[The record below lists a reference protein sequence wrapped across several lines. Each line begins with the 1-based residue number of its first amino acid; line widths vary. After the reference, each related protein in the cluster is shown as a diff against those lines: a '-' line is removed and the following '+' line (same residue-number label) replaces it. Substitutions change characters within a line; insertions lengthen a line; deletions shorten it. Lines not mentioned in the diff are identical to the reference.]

1 MNTAYFL
8 EFDFH
13 STMHR
18 ILNSYLR
25 RLTNLT
31 SRNKSLLLLRLA
43 AGRFFDINELD
54 FLNKKP
60 AFSVVEQLIARKKE
74 VFLCRV
80 LDSRDETNNNVSQKL
95 RKLSRFD
102 RFVLEERGARDLF
115 MAWPF
120 ACGSFSDG
128 TPVRAPLLFFP
139 VSLHMEENGWNLKT
153 RTDEYCYLNR
163 SLLLAYSH
171 FNKVPI
177 DEQLMDYN
185 FEEFP
190 SDSRSFRVALYEL
203 FKGSGIELN
212 FNQQN
217 FTDNLLPFRAFNK
230 IEYKNHFKQGTI
242 TLQPEAVLG
251 LFPQAGSYLVPD
263 YLTLLEDKSILDL
276 SSLFSSQSFDD
287 VTPEFGFLSSLR
299 EEQTVTPFKIDAF
312 QENALKAIKSGKS
325 LVIQGPPG
333 TGKSQLISNVMADY
347 ASRGKR
353 VLLVCQKRAALDVV
367 YERLHEI
374 GMGKFIALVHDFKN
388 DRRALYAQILEQI
401 ENLDEYKRLNG
412 SLDAIQ
418 IERQFLQVSRRIDQV
433 TEEFEE
439 FKQALFDQ
447 QECGVSVKEL
457 YLTSELNGPSIN
469 LKQEY
474 KYFPMIVAKK
484 FIRKLGV
491 YNNYWQQLNQPE
503 FLWKDRRSFHSFTIK
518 DLKIIGNLIDEIKEY
533 ADDTVLRA
541 SALLKTS
548 VSFDT
553 LEEIISNKEDIFKF
567 INLTK
572 DPTVYRYFRHQA
584 NYKDLHKNQLGL
596 ANIERVVLDCF
607 KKEGPE
613 VSIPTNDLG
622 SFQEI
627 IQQRIESRKNIFKW
641 LNWYLLSKEKMQYH
655 RTLRANGLLN
665 NRDGSNILME
675 KVDNRLNLE
684 HNLSKL
690 KAYSWLK
697 EIPETHNQ
705 VDFQAWFYYQKKA
718 IEAHNIFTSQRNF
731 SEYFSV
737 SLLSYDD
744 LKKLLEELLGIIAEL
759 PKKKKKWL
767 GYLLPKQIS
776 FILGD
781 PNLKKD
787 LKRSLNEEFENL
799 CEFDKLEQKFST
811 SEKSVVAKLYEFY
824 QEQEG
829 TDVATL
835 FDNSLKLAW
844 IEHIEAKYPLLRIVS
859 SLKLNQLEQEYQEQ
873 IKMKFEISQEILLLK
888 LRENVYKDVRYNRL
902 NNMISYRDLRHQV
915 SKKRRIWPIRKLLSH
930 FSDELFTL
938 VPCWMASPESVSAI
952 TPMKELFDLV
962 IFDEASQCFAEKGIP
977 SIYRARQVVVTGDS
991 KQLTP
996 NDLYKIRWQE
1006 EDPEDIELEID
1017 SLLDLASN
1025 HLHQVHLQG
1034 HYRSKSLEL
1043 ITFSNQHFYQGKLRM
1058 LPDYQVVRESKPAIQ
1073 YIKING
1079 MWERNINQNEAME
1092 VVLLVD
1098 KICKETHDKTI
1109 GIVTFNIQQQQY
1121 IIECLD
1127 DRAIQTA
1134 QPLPPTLIVKNIEN
1148 VQGDE
1153 KDIIIFSLGYAPDK
1167 NGKLSMNFGSLNAV
1181 GGENRLNVAITRAR
1195 EKVYV
1200 ISSIMPEDLKVG
1212 QSKNVGPK
1220 LLKKYLSYA
1229 WDISEGISQQIPS
1242 GSSQPKTSWYLKE
1255 KLQSMGLANN
1265 AQTLDKSLPF
1275 ADLVLCQNGQYIGL
1289 ILTDD
1294 DLYHQSISVKDSHVY
1309 VPLILQ
1315 SKGWKFFEVFSRQY
1329 WMSPDEVGEDLER
1342 FAVKEKS

>member
-1 MNTAYFL
+1 
-8 EFDFH
+8 
-13 STMHR
+13 MHR

-43 AGRFFDINELD
+43 AGRFLDINELD

-60 AFSVVEQLIARKKE
+60 AFSVVEQLIKRKEE

-80 LDSRDETNNNVSQKL
+80 LDSRDETNNKVSQKL

-102 RFVLEERGARDLF
+102 RFVLEERGAKDLF

-139 VSLHMEENGWNLKT
+139 VSLHMEENEWNLKA

-163 SLLLAYSH
+163 SFLLAYAH
-171 FNKVPI
+171 FNKVPV
-177 DEQLMDYN
+177 DEQLMDFN

-190 SDSRSFRVALYEL
+190 SDSRSFRTALYEL
-203 FKGSGIELN
+203 FKNSGIELN

-217 FTDNLLPFRAFNK
+217 FTDNLLPFNTFNK
-230 IEYKNHFKQGTI
+230 AEYKGHFKQGTI

-263 YLTLLEDKSILDL
+263 YLTLLEDQTILDL
-276 SSLFSSQSFDD
+276 GSLFSGQDFDND
-287 VTPEFGFLSSLR
+287 TPEFGFLSSLK

-367 YERLHEI
+367 SERLHEV

-388 DRRALYAQILEQI
+388 DRKELYAQILEQI
-401 ENLDEYKRLNG
+401 ENLDDYKRLNS

-418 IERQFLQVSRRIDQV
+418 MERQFLQICRRIDQI

-447 QECGVSVKEL
+447 QECGISVKEL
-457 YLTSELNGPSIN
+457 YLTSELEGPSIN

-474 KYFPMIVAKK
+474 KHFPMIEAETFK
-484 FIRKLGV
+484 RKLNV

-518 DLKIIGNLIDEIKEY
+518 DLKIISNLIDKIKKY
-533 ADDTVLRA
+533 ADDIVQKA
-541 SALLKTS
+541 STLLKTS
-548 VSFDT
+548 VSFET
-553 LEEIISNKEDIFKF
+553 LEEIINNKEDILKF
-567 INLTK
+567 VNLTK
-572 DPTVYRYFRHQA
+572 DPTVYRFFNHQV
-584 NYKDLHKNQLGL
+584 NYKDLYKNQLGL
-596 ANIERVVLDCF
+596 ANIERVVLDCY

-613 VSIPTNDLG
+613 VSIPTGELG
-622 SFQEI
+622 SFQEV
-627 IQQRIESRKNIFKW
+627 IQQKIESRKNIFKW
-641 LNWYLLSKEKMQYH
+641 LNWNLFSKEKMQYQ
-655 RTLRANGLLN
+655 RVLRANGLLN
-665 NRDGSNILME
+665 NRDGFRMLME
-675 KVDNRLNLE
+675 KIDNRLNLE

-697 EIPETHNQ
+697 EIPATHNQ

-718 IEAHNIFTSQRNF
+718 IEAQKIFAGQRNF
-731 SEYFSV
+731 NEYFNV
-737 SLLSYDD
+737 SKLSYEE
-744 LKKLLEELLGIIAEL
+744 LKKLLEKLLTILAEL
-759 PKKKKKWL
+759 PEKKKVWFR
-767 GYLLPKQIS
+767 YLLPKQIT

-781 PNLKKD
+781 PKSKKNLQ
-787 LKRSLNEEFENL
+787 RSLNKEFENL
-799 CEFDKLEQKFST
+799 CEFDKLEQGFT
-811 SEKSVVAKLYEFY
+811 ASEKSAIAKLYEFY
-824 QEQEG
+824 TEKEVV
-829 TDVATL
+829 DVVTL

-844 IEHIEAKYPLLRIVS
+844 IEHIEAKYPLLRMVS
-859 SLKLNQLEQEYQEQ
+859 SLKLKQLEEEYQDQ
-873 IKMKFEISQEILLLK
+873 IKMKFEISREILLLK
-888 LRENVYKDVRYNRL
+888 LREYVYQDVKYNRL

-915 SKKRRIWPIRKLLSH
+915 SKKRKIWPIRKLLSH

-938 VPCWMASPESVSAI
+938 VPCWLASPESVSAI
-952 TPMKELFDLV
+952 TPMKVLFDLV

-996 NDLYKIRWQE
+996 NDLYIIRWQE

-1017 SLLDLASN
+1017 SLLDLASK

-1043 ITFSNQHFYQGKLRM
+1043 IAFSNQHFYQGKLRM
-1058 LPDYQVVRESKPAIQ
+1058 LPDFQVIKEGTPAIQ

-1079 MWERNINQNEAME
+1079 MWERSINQNEAIE
-1092 VVLLVD
+1092 VVMLVD
-1098 KICKETHDKTI
+1098 KICKETPDKTI

-1121 IIECLD
+1121 IMECLE
-1127 DRAIQTA
+1127 DRAIQTT
-1134 QPLPPTLIVKNIEN
+1134 QPIPSTLIIKNIEN

-1153 KDIIIFSLGYAPDK
+1153 KDIIIFSIGYAPDK

-1195 EKVYV
+1195 EKIYL
-1200 ISSIMPEDLKVG
+1200 ISSIMPKDLKVEE
-1212 QSKNVGPK
+1212 SKNEGPK
-1220 LLKKYLSYA
+1220 LLKKYLNYA
-1229 WDISEGISQQIPS
+1229 WDISEGIPQQVPLGNSQFQN
-1242 GSSQPKTSWYLKE
+1242 TWYLKE
-1255 KLQSMGLANN
+1255 KLKAITFPNN
-1265 AQTLDKSLPF
+1265 TYFLEESLPF
-1275 ADLVLCQNGQYIGL
+1275 ADLVLRQSKQFLGL

-1294 DLYHQSISVKDSHVY
+1294 DLYHQSISVKDAHVY
-1309 VPLILQ
+1309 LPFILK
-1315 SKGWKFFEVFSRQY
+1315 SKGWRFYEVFSRQY
-1329 WMSPDEVGEDLER
+1329 WISPDELKQQLER
-1342 FAVKEKS
+1342 FAVTEEL

>member
-1 MNTAYFL
+1 
-8 EFDFH
+8 
-13 STMHR
+13 MHR
-18 ILNSYLR
+18 ILKSYLR

-43 AGRFFDINELD
+43 AGRFLDINELD
-54 FLNKKP
+54 FLDNKP
-60 AFSVVEQLIARKKE
+60 AFSVVEQLIKRKKE

-102 RFVLEERGARDLF
+102 RLVLEERGAKDLF
-115 MAWPF
+115 VAWPF

-128 TPVRAPLLFFP
+128 TLVRAPLLFFP
-139 VSLHMEENGWNLKT
+139 VSLHREENAWSLKA

-163 SLLLAYSH
+163 SFLLAYSH
-171 FNKVPI
+171 FNKVPV
-177 DEQLMDYN
+177 DEQLMDFN

-203 FKGSGIELN
+203 FKESGIELN

-230 IEYKNHFKQGTI
+230 TEYRDRFKHGTI

-263 YLTLLEDKSILDL
+263 YITLLGDKSKLDL
-276 SSLFSSQSFDD
+276 SSLFSGQNFDD
-287 VTPEFGFLSSLR
+287 STPEFGFLSSLK

-367 YERLHEI
+367 SERMHEV

-388 DRRALYAQILEQI
+388 DRKELYTQILEQI

-418 IERQFLQVSRRIDQV
+418 IERQFLQVSRRIDQI

-439 FKQALFDQ
+439 FKLALFDQ

-457 YLTSELNGPSIN
+457 YLSSEFNGPSIS

-474 KYFPMIVAKK
+474 RHFPMIKAEEFK
-484 FIRKLGV
+484 RKLEV
-491 YNNYWQQLNQPE
+491 YNNYWLQLNQPE
-503 FLWKDRRSFHSFTIK
+503 FLWKDRRSFHGYTIK
-518 DLKIIGNLIDEIKEY
+518 DLNIINNLIDEIKKY
-533 ADDTVLRA
+533 ADHIVQKA
-541 SALLKTS
+541 STILKTS

-553 LEEIISNKEDIFKF
+553 LEEIINNKEDLLRFV
-567 INLTK
+567 NLTK
-572 DPTVYRYFRHQA
+572 DPTVYRYFNHQA
-584 NYKDLHKNQLGL
+584 DYKDLNKNQLGL
-596 ANIERVVLDCF
+596 ANIERVVLDCY

-613 VSIPTNDLG
+613 VSIPTGELG
-622 SFQEI
+622 SFQEVL
-627 IQQRIESRKNIFKW
+627 QQRIESRKNIFKW
-641 LNWYLLSKEKMQYH
+641 LNWNLFSKERMQYQ
-655 RTLRANGLLN
+655 RILRANGLQN
-665 NRDGSNILME
+665 NRVGFNILMG

-697 EIPETHNQ
+697 EMPNTHNQ

-718 IEAHNIFTSQRNF
+718 IDAQNIFTSQRNF
-731 SEYFSV
+731 NKYFNV
-737 SLLSYDD
+737 SQLSYQD
-744 LKKLLEELLGIIAEL
+744 LKKSLEELLGILSEL
-759 PKKKKKWL
+759 PERKKRCL
-767 GYLLPKQIS
+767 QYLLPKQIN

-781 PNLKKD
+781 SQIKKD
-787 LKRSLNEEFENL
+787 LKTSLNREFENL
-799 CEFDKLEQKFST
+799 CEFDKLNQSLT
-811 SEKSVVAKLYEFY
+811 SSEKSAIAKLYEFC
-824 QEQEG
+824 QDREG
-829 TDVATL
+829 IDVVAL
-835 FDNSLKLAW
+835 FDNSVKLTW
-844 IEHIEAKYPLLRIVS
+844 IEHIEVKYPMLRNVS
-859 SLKLNQLEQEYQEQ
+859 SLKLNQLEVEYQEQ
-873 IKMKFEISQEILLLK
+873 IKKKFEISQEILLLK
-888 LRENVYKDVRYNRL
+888 LRENAYKDVKYNRL

-938 VPCWMASPESVSAI
+938 IPCWLASPESVSAI
-952 TPMKELFDLV
+952 TPMEELFDLV

-996 NDLYKIRWQE
+996 NDLYMIRWQE

-1017 SLLDLASN
+1017 SLLDLASK
-1025 HLHQVHLQG
+1025 HLHQIHLQG
-1034 HYRSKSLEL
+1034 HYRSKSLDL
-1043 ITFSNQHFYQGKLRM
+1043 IAFSNQHFYQGKLRM
-1058 LPDYQVVRESKPAIQ
+1058 LPDYQVIEEQTPAIQ

-1079 MWERNINQNEAME
+1079 EWERNINQNEAME
-1092 VVLLVD
+1092 VVMLVD
-1098 KICKETHDKTI
+1098 KICKETSEKTI
-1109 GIVTFNIQQQQY
+1109 GIVTFNVQQQHY
-1121 IIECLD
+1121 IMECLE
-1127 DRAIQTA
+1127 DRAFQTD
-1134 QPLPPTLIVKNIEN
+1134 QPLPSSLIVKNIEN

-1153 KDIIIFSLGYAPDK
+1153 KDIIIFSVGYAPDK
-1167 NGKLSMNFGSLNAV
+1167 NGKFSTNFGSLNTI
-1181 GGENRLNVAITRAR
+1181 GGENRLNVAITRAK
-1195 EKVYV
+1195 EKIYI
-1200 ISSIMPEDLKVG
+1200 ISSIMPKDLKVEK
-1212 QSKNVGPK
+1212 SKNEGPK
-1220 LLKKYLSYA
+1220 LLKNYLSYA
-1229 WDISEGISQQIPS
+1229 WEISEGIPQQMPS
-1242 GSSQPKTSWYLKE
+1242 GDSQFQNSWHLKE
-1255 KLQSMGLANN
+1255 KLKAMTFPQSHH
-1265 AQTLDKSLPF
+1265 TLEESLPF
-1275 ADLVLCQNGQYIGL
+1275 ADLVLRQNTRFVGL
-1289 ILTDD
+1289 VLTDD
-1294 DLYHQSISVKDSHVY
+1294 DLYYQSISVKDSHVY

-1315 SKGWKFFEVFSRQY
+1315 SKGWKFIEVFSRQY
-1329 WMSPDEVGEDLER
+1329 WMSPDGVQEQLER

>member
-1 MNTAYFL
+1 
-8 EFDFH
+8 
-13 STMHR
+13 MHR

-43 AGRFFDINELD
+43 ASRFVDINELD
-54 FLNKKP
+54 FLNRKP
-60 AFSVVEQLIARKKE
+60 AFSIVEQLIKRKKE

-80 LDSRDETNNNVSQKL
+80 LDSRDETNNMVSQKL
-95 RKLSRFD
+95 RKLARFD
-102 RFVLEERGARDLF
+102 RFVLEERGAKDLF

-139 VSLHMEENGWNLKT
+139 VSLHIEENGWILKA

-163 SLLLAYSH
+163 SFLLAYAY
-171 FNKVPI
+171 FNKVTV
-177 DEQLMDYN
+177 DEQLMDFN

-190 SDSRSFRVALYEL
+190 SESRSFRVALYEL
-203 FKGSGIELN
+203 FKNSGIELN

-230 IEYKNHFKQGTI
+230 AEYKEHFKQGTI
-242 TLQPEAVLG
+242 TLQPEAILG

-276 SSLFSSQSFDD
+276 SSFFSGQHFDGA
-287 VTPEFGFLSSLR
+287 THEFSFLSSLK
-299 EEQTVTPFKIDAF
+299 EERTVTPFKLDAF
-312 QENALKAIKSGKS
+312 QENALTAIKSGKS

-367 YERLHEI
+367 SERLQEV

-388 DRRALYAQILEQI
+388 DRKELYAQILEQI
-401 ENLDEYKRLNG
+401 ENLDDYKRLNS

-418 IERQFLQVSRRIDQV
+418 LERQFLQVSRRTDQI

-447 QECGVSVKEL
+447 QECGISVKEL
-457 YLTSELNGPSIN
+457 YLTSELDGPSIN

-474 KYFPMIVAKK
+474 KHFPMIEAEAFK
-484 FIRKLGV
+484 RKLNV
-491 YNNYWQQLNQPE
+491 YNNYWQQLNQPD

-518 DLKIIGNLIDEIKEY
+518 DLKSISNLIDEIKKY
-533 ADDTVLRA
+533 ADDTVQKA
-541 SALLKTS
+541 SIILNTT
-548 VSFDT
+548 VSFET
-553 LEEIISNKEDIFKF
+553 LEEIINSREDILKF
-567 INLTK
+567 VSLTK
-572 DPTVYRYFRHQA
+572 DPTVYRFFNHQVD
-584 NYKDLHKNQLGL
+584 YKDIHKHHLGL
-596 ANIERVVLDCF
+596 ANIERVVLNCY

-613 VSIPTNDLG
+613 VSIPTSELG

-641 LNWYLLSKEKMQYH
+641 LNWNLFSKEKMQYQ
-655 RTLRANGLLN
+655 RVLKANGLLKN
-665 NRDGSNILME
+665 PDGFSMLLE
-675 KVDNRLNLE
+675 KMDNRLNLE

-697 EIPETHNQ
+697 EIPTTYHQ

-718 IEAHNIFTSQRNF
+718 IEAQKIFVSQRNF
-731 SEYFSV
+731 NEYFNV
-737 SLLSYDD
+737 SKLSYED
-744 LKKLLEELLGIIAEL
+744 LKKLLEELLTILTEL
-759 PKKKKKWL
+759 PEKKKVWIR
-767 GYLLPKQIS
+767 YLLPKQIA

-781 PNLKKD
+781 LKLKKE
-787 LKRSLNEEFENL
+787 LQGSLNKEFENL
-799 CEFDKLEQKFST
+799 CEFDKLEQSFT
-811 SEKSVVAKLYEFY
+811 ATEKSAIAKLYELCS
-824 QEQEG
+824 EKEG
-829 TDVATL
+829 IDVVVL

-844 IEHIEAKYPLLRIVS
+844 IEHIEVKYPLLRMVS
-859 SLKLNQLEQEYQEQ
+859 SLKLKQLEEEYRNQV
-873 IKMKFEISQEILLLK
+873 KMKFEISQEILLLK
-888 LRENVYKDVRYNRL
+888 LREYVYKDVKYNRL

-938 VPCWMASPESVSAI
+938 VPCWLASPESVSAI
-952 TPMKELFDLV
+952 TPMKVLFDLV

-996 NDLYKIRWQE
+996 NDLYTIRWQE
-1006 EDPEDIELEID
+1006 EDPEDIDLEID
-1017 SLLDLASN
+1017 SLLDLASK
-1025 HLHQVHLQG
+1025 HLPQIPLQG
-1034 HYRSKSLEL
+1034 HYRSKSLDL
-1043 ITFSNQHFYQGKLRM
+1043 IAFSNQHFYQGKLRM
-1058 LPDYQVVRESKPAIQ
+1058 LPDYQVIKEGAPAIQ

-1079 MWERNINQNEAME
+1079 LWERSINQNEAME
-1092 VVLLVD
+1092 VVMLVD
-1098 KICKETHDKTI
+1098 KICKETPDKTI

-1121 IIECLD
+1121 IMECLE
-1127 DRAIQTA
+1127 DRAIQSA
-1134 QPLPPTLIVKNIEN
+1134 QPLPSTLIIKNIEN

-1153 KDIIIFSLGYAPDK
+1153 KDIIIFSIGYAHDIK
-1167 NGKLSMNFGSLNAV
+1167 GKLSMNFGSLNAV

-1200 ISSIMPEDLKVG
+1200 ISSIMPKDLKVG
-1212 QSKNVGPK
+1212 ESKNEGPK

-1229 WDISEGISQQIPS
+1229 WEISEGIPQQMVS
-1242 GSSQPKTSWYLKE
+1242 EDNQFQSSWYLKK
-1255 KLQSMGLANN
+1255 KLKAMTFPNN
-1265 AQTLDKSLPF
+1265 AHSLEESLPF
-1275 ADLVLCQNGQYIGL
+1275 ADLVLRRNTQFVGL

-1294 DLYHQSISVKDSHVY
+1294 DLYHQSISAKDAHVY
-1309 VPLILQ
+1309 VPFILK
-1315 SKGWKFFEVFSRQY
+1315 SKGWRFYEVFSRQY
-1329 WMSPDEVGEDLER
+1329 WISPDDIKEQLER
-1342 FAVKEKS
+1342 FVMKEELRDG